1 VRILLTGKDGQVGW
15 ELQRSLQTLGE
26 VAAFD
31 RKNLDLADPGSVR
44 ERVRDVKP
52 QVIVNAGAYTAV
64 DKAESEP
71 ELARRVNA
79 LAPGILA
86 EEAKRLGALLI
97 HYSTD
102 YVFDGEKSGAYEESD
117 PTKPLG
123 VYGKSKLEGE
133 QAIDAAAGLHLVF
146 RTSWVYAA
154 RGKNFLLTILKL
166 AGEREELR
174 VVDDQFGAPTWC
186 RTIAEATSQ
195 IVAKLSGSEGI
206 DSDLARRVRGIYH
219 LSAGGRVSWC
229 GFARAIVAAT
239 RRQPGRTPKVTPIPS
254 AEYPLPPRRPA
265 NSILSNAK
273 LQRTFDL
280 TCPDWD
286 DALALCIADLGA

>member
-1 VRILLTGKDGQVGW
+1 MFSTA
-15 ELQRSLQTLGE
+15 RSG
-26 VAAFD
+26 
-31 RKNLDLADPGSVR
+31 P
-44 ERVRDVKP
+44 
-52 QVIVNAGAYTAV
+52 YTEDDATNPV
-64 DKAESEP
+64 S
-71 ELARRVNA
+71 
-79 LAPGILA
+79 
-86 EEAKRLGALLI
+86 
-97 HYSTD
+97 
-102 YVFDGEKSGAYEESD
+102 
-117 PTKPLG
+117 
-123 VYGKSKLEGE
+123 VYGKSKLAGE
-133 QAIDAAAGLHLVF
+133 KAIDAAAGLHLIF

-186 RTIAEATSQ
+186 ATIAEATSQ

-254 AEYPLPPRRPA
+254 AEYPLPARRPA

-273 LQRTFDL
+273 LQRTFHL

-286 DALALCIADLGA
+286 DALGLCIADLGA